1 VTRLAAGLLTVA
13 RATAMALPFL
23 LLSTM
28 SVRLEGSPADFPSS
42 ADAYLK
48 KLTEKQQF
56 SGAVLVATN
65 GRVLFAKG
73 YGLANRE
80 HGIPNKTNTIFR
92 LGSVTKQFTAMCIL
106 VLQEQHKLSVSN
118 LISQYVEDCPE
129 AWKTIMIHHLLSH
142 TAGIPNFTSFPDYE
156 RLLRLPTTVEATVG
170 RFKDKP
176 LRSPPGTKFDYS
188 NSHYVLLGYIIEKV
202 SGMPYDKFVAENV
215 FRPLGMTSSGYDH
228 PADILVNRASGYSQG
243 TNGIVNCAYIE
254 MDIPHGAGAL
264 YSTVHDLLL
273 WDESMYAKQLVSA
286 GSLEAMFTDFY
297 GWGLLREEPRYM
309 RHAPGGIQGFKSSVR
324 RYPDEHVYFAVLSN
338 FDWIDPVKITSELSK
353 MFFGPME

>member
-1 VTRLAAGLLTVA
+1 
-13 RATAMALPFL
+13 MAVVLPFF

-28 SVRLEGSPADFPSS
+28 SVRLKGSPADFPSS
-42 ADAYLK
+42 ADGYLT

-80 HGIPNKTNTIFR
+80 HAIPNKTNTIFR

-106 VLQEQHKLSVSN
+106 VLERQQKLSVSN
-118 LISQYVEDCPE
+118 LILQYVEDCPE
-129 AWKTIMIHHLLSH
+129 AWKTITIHHLLNH

-176 LRSPPGTKFDYS
+176 LKFPPGKRFEYS

-202 SGMPYDKFVAENV
+202 SGMPYDRFIAENV

-228 PADILVNRASGYSQG
+228 PADILVNRASGYSKG
-243 TNGIVNCAYIE
+243 TNGIVNCEYIE
-254 MDIPHGAGAL
+254 MNIPHGAGAL
-264 YSTVHDLLL
+264 YSTVHDMLL
-273 WDESMYAKQLVSA
+273 WDESIYTKQLVSA
-286 GSLEAMFTDFY
+286 DSLETMFTSAY
-297 GWGLLREEPRYM
+297 GWGHLKEPRKVY
-309 RHAPGGIQGFKSSVR
+309 HHPGGIQGFKSHVR
-324 RYPDEHVYFAVLSN
+324 RYPDDHVYFVVLSN
-338 FDWIDPVKITSELSK
+338 FDWIDPEKITGELSK
-353 MFFGPME
+353 MFFGPTE